1 MKKIENKEEIVK
13 NLVAT
18 SSGRDE
24 LHQKYKKK
32 MEEILLEIIIEFHDS
47 SLNFKKITLQQV
59 KDFAHD
65 FVERG
70 LKPRD

>member
-65 FVERG
+65 FVER
-70 LKPRD
+70 